1 MAPTKRR
8 LGRGLDKMISDPSA
22 ISKLDNNEE
31 NKSQTKKTATKK
43 TVEKKT
49 EEKKNTTAKK
59 SSVKK
64 ETVAKNETPEKKAT
78 SKKTTVAKKETVK
91 KDPAKRTTSKK
102 EPVKKEVVKKEDTTK
117 STRRKATTKTADT
130 KATKVAKNVEDNI
143 DVINA
148 ASVQSEVLSTV
159 NNEKVAAGET
169 YLRVSEI
176 EPNRNQ
182 PRKKFD
188 KEALEELADSI
199 KTHGIIQP
207 IVVQKRDGYYEIIAG
222 ERRWRAAKIAKIKE
236 VPVIIKEYTEREIM
250 EIALIENLQ
259 RENLNPIEEA
269 ESYNRLIE
277 EYGLIQEELAQR
289 MSKSRSA
296 ITNSLRLLKLSKKVR
311 EMVAS
316 EKISG
321 GHARALV
328 VVEDEKLQFELATL
342 IYENKLSVRETE
354 KLIKNRLNAKPKQ
367 VVTISPETEML
378 YKSVESTLKDIFST
392 RVAINAKKNGKG
404 KIEID
409 YYSEEDLDRILGIIK
424 GN

>member
-1 MAPTKRR
+1 MATGKRR
-8 LGRGLDKMISDPSA
+8 LGRGLDKMI
-22 ISKLDNNEE
+22 
-31 NKSQTKKTATKK
+31 QTD
-43 TVEKKT
+43 VN
-49 EEKKNTTAKK
+49 EEKKSTKTPSVRRTAAKNETD
-59 SSVKK
+59 KK
-64 ETVAKNETPEKKAT
+64 ETVKKQT
-78 SKKTTVAKKETVK
+78 AKKETVK
-91 KDPAKRTTSKK
+91 KDT
-102 EPVKKEVVKKEDTTK
+102 VKKETVKKDTTK
-117 STRRKATTKTADT
+117 KE
-130 KATKVAKNVEDNI
+130 ATKKDTVKRTAEKKDAEKNEIVQKTTVKSTSTKLTTNKKTGENKTGNNNVSTDAIVDNSNI
-143 DVINA
+143 
-148 ASVQSEVLSTV
+148 SSLE
-159 NNEKVAAGET
+159 NENSGQI

-199 KTHGIIQP
+199 KTHGLIQP
-207 IVVQKRDGYYEIIAG
+207 IVVQKRDGYFEIIAG
-222 ERRWRAAKIAKIKE
+222 ERRWRAAKLAKIKE

-250 EIALIENLQ
+250 EVALIENLQ

-269 ESYNRLIE
+269 ESYSKLIE

-289 MSKSRSA
+289 VSKSRTA

-311 EMVAS
+311 EMVIS
-316 EKISG
+316 GKISG

-328 VVEDEKLQFELATL
+328 AVEDEKLQFELATI

-354 KLIKNRLNAKPKQ
+354 KLIKNRLNAKPKK
-367 VVTISPETEML
+367 VITISPETEML
-378 YKSVESTLKDIFST
+378 YRSVENSLKDIFST
-392 RVAINAKKNGKG
+392 RVSINAKNNGKG